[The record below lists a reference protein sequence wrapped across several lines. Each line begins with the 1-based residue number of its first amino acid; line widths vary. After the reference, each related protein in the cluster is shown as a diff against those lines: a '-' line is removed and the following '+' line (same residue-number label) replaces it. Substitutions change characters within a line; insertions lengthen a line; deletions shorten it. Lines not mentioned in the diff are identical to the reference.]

1 MTEVFGN
8 AANFYDAVYSAK
20 ETIQEVEHFLSLA
33 ELGTEKLDSLNILEI
48 GIGTGRHSRIVAERG
63 ATVVGID
70 QSPDMIKR
78 IPTHARVF
86 PRLADGRSFDLEE
99 TFDAAFAFFH
109 VVSYFTSDSDIKG
122 LLSSV
127 RKHLEPGSA
136 FVFDTWY
143 TPGVESL
150 GLQSRKREITTDD
163 YRMIRFSSSEQLP
176 ESSTVEVTHHFLVWN
191 SDGLFEQEFEETHL
205 MRHFTINEIRLLAE
219 SHGFRVSAVANST
232 GSGSPTREDWA
243 ATFALIAED

>member
-8 AANFYDAVYSAK
+8 SANFYDAVYSAK
-20 ETIQEVEHFLSLA
+20 ETTKEVDQFLPLA
-33 ELGTEKLDSLNILEI
+33 GFGTEKLDGLRILEI

-70 QSPDMIKR
+70 QSPGMIER
-78 IPTHARVF
+78 IPAHARVL
-86 PRLADGRSFDLEE
+86 PTLADGRSFDLEE

-127 RKHLEPGSA
+127 RRHLVPGSA

-150 GLQSRKREITTDD
+150 GLQSRKKEITTDE

-205 MRHFTINEIRLLAE
+205 MRHFTINEIKLLAE
-219 SHGFRVSAVANST
+219 SQGFRVSAVENST